1 MKPESRQQQI
11 GIDRIVRLE
20 WLERAAHLAQAEI
33 PKVMA
38 KQNLSEALAIS
49 FPTSDPSVRGSL
61 SKTVTILMNV
71 WLSCPKELADL
82 KKTGLEVLRIKKEG
96 DRLAIHWATLMA
108 TYPFWG
114 AVARQTGRLLRLQET
129 ITAEQIQRRICEQ
142 YGERE
147 SVFRRVRY
155 ILRSFIAWGVLQ
167 ETKTKG
173 IYSQGLSLS
182 IDDVKLIAYL
192 IESVLHAKTDVSAR
206 LSDMLDSTSLFPFRL
221 KRTTSQSLLI
231 ASPRLDCIRQHMD
244 DDLVMLRKS

>member
-38 KQNLSEALAIS
+38 KQNLSEALTIS

-61 SKTVTILMNV
+61 SKTITILMNV
-71 WLSCPKELADL
+71 WLSGPKELADL
-82 KKTGLEVLRIKKEG
+82 KKAGLELLRIKTEG
-96 DRLAIHWATLMA
+96 DRLAIHWAMLMA

-129 ITAEQIQRRICEQ
+129 ITAEQVQRRICEQ

-147 SVFRRVRY
+147 SVSRRVRY
-155 ILRSFIAWGVLQ
+155 ILRSFIAWSVLQ
-167 ETKTKG
+167 ETKAKG
-173 IYSQGLSLS
+173 IYCQGLSLS

-192 IESVLHAKTDVSAR
+192 IESVLHAKTDASVR
-206 LSDMLDSTSLFPFRL
+206 LADMLDSTSLFPFRL
-221 KRTTSQSLLI
+221 KRTTAQSLLI

-244 DDLVMLRKS
+244 DDLVILKKA

>member
-1 MKPESRQQQI
+1 MKPESRIQQI

-20 WLERAAHLAQAEI
+20 WLEKAAQLAQAEI

-38 KQNLSEALAIS
+38 KQNLLETLAIS

-71 WLSCPKELADL
+71 WLSGPKELADL
-82 KKTGLEVLRIKKEG
+82 KKAGLELLRIKSEG
-96 DRLAIHWATLMA
+96 DRLAIHWAMLIA

-114 AVARQTGRLLRLQET
+114 AVSHQTGRLLRLQET
-129 ITAEQIQRRICEQ
+129 ITAEQVQRRICEQ

-155 ILRSFIAWGVLQ
+155 VLRSFIAWGVLQ

-173 IYSQGLSLS
+173 IYCKGLSLS
-182 IDDVKLIAYL
+182 IDDARLIAYL
-192 IESVLHAKTDVSAR
+192 IESILHAKTDTSAR
-206 LSDMLDSTSLFPFRL
+206 LADMLDSTSLFPFRL
-221 KRTTSQSLLI
+221 KRTTAQSLLI
-231 ASPRLDCIRQHMD
+231 ASPRLDYVRQHMN
-244 DDLVMLRKS
+244 DDLVMLKK